1 MKYRRLAMTDF
12 GVYRGTQEF
21 TFSRE
26 NGVWIVY
33 GRNGRGKTTLLN
45 AFRFALYGTVL
56 GRTAEPRSLAEVG
69 SSQANDP
76 RDTGQ
81 APSFAVELDFA
92 HAGSEY
98 QLVRSFRNGS
108 STLQLARSGEMLSED
123 AAKREMLAVAP
134 PSISQFFLFDGELL
148 RQYEDLTVEN
158 SDAAARLREE
168 VDRILGVTAILQTAE
183 HLRSIHAEEGK
194 TLAEEASKQK
204 KSEQAGRHLTQ
215 ALASREALVKHR
227 SEREEFVRS
236 ERERLDTLEQMMR
249 DHENARE
256 AVGRLD
262 EARRALEETRHKIA
276 AYESALAEMSPNIW
290 AAVLAAPLKMRLEE
304 VERKREEIEE
314 RRVDSALD
322 IHLRRRLEH
331 SGACPVCRRD
341 LSDAERSSALSVL
354 ESAGVDAE
362 YENLT
367 EESGRLRAQEKSL
380 RHVAE
385 LLSPS
390 ELRRADKDLRNH
402 KVEKLKIERR
412 IASIEEDIGNINEE
426 EVKSLQTRRDN
437 ARQLAEDARA
447 AIAKATEDI
456 QEKDNQIDR
465 LRKQLGASG
474 VSLDETV
481 RARSELAENLASL
494 FSAAV
499 DAYQQKVLSDVQ
511 REATDLFRKMR
522 YEVEFASLDVSPGYG
537 LRILDSDGNEMKGH
551 SAGYAH
557 LIALSLIGA
566 LQRCSPVRGPIV
578 MDSPFGR
585 LDPDHQQQVVAALP
599 EVANQVLLLVFEG
612 EFDRDAATVE
622 LGGQLVAEYVLE
634 RVSARHTRLLPREAA
649 QNV

>member
-26 NGVWIVY
+26 TGVWIVY

-45 AFRFALYGTVL
+45 AFRFALYGIVL

-69 SSQANDP
+69 SSQAGDL
-76 RDTGQ
+76 RDAGQ
-81 APSFAVELDFA
+81 APSFAVELDFS
-92 HAGSEY
+92 HGESEY

-108 STLQLARSGEMLSED
+108 SSLHLTKNGAMLSED
-123 AAKREMLAVAP
+123 AANREMLVVAP
-134 PSISQFFLFDGELL
+134 KSISQFFLFDGELL

-158 SDAAARLREE
+158 SDAAVRLREE

-215 ALASREALVKHR
+215 ALASREALVNYK
-227 SEREEFVRS
+227 SEREVDLRGR
-236 ERERLDTLEQMMR
+236 REELDTLEQMMR

-262 EARRALEETRHKIA
+262 EARRALEETRQRIA
-276 AYESALAEMSPNIW
+276 ADESTLGEMSPNMW
-290 AAVLAAPLKMRLEE
+290 AAILSAPLMARVEE
-304 VERKREEIEE
+304 VEREREAVEE
-314 RRVDSALD
+314 RRSEHALN
-322 IHLRRRLEH
+322 IHLRAKLEH
-331 SGACPVCRRD
+331 SGSCPVCRHELTD
-341 LSDAERSSALSVL
+341 VERSSAISALS
-354 ESAGVDAE
+354 SAGAE
-362 YENLT
+362 SEHEHLT
-367 EESGRLRAQEKSL
+367 EKSTRLRAQEKSL
-380 RHVAE
+380 RRIAA
-385 LLSPS
+385 LLSPN
-390 ELRRADKDLRNH
+390 ELRRADKDLRDR
-402 KVEKLKIERR
+402 KVEKLNIERR
-412 IASIEEDIGNINEE
+412 IATIEEDIGNIDQQ

-437 ARQLAEDARA
+437 AKLLVEEARA
-447 AIAKATEDI
+447 DI
-456 QEKDNQIDR
+456 EKTSRDLQEKDNQIDR
-465 LRKQLGASG
+465 LRKQLSASG

-481 RARSELAENLASL
+481 RARSNLAESLASL

-499 DAYQQKVLSDVQ
+499 EAYQQKVLSDVQ

-522 YEVEFASLDVSPGYG
+522 YEVEFASLDVSSGYG
-537 LRILDSDGNEMKGH
+537 LRILDVDGNEMKGH

-599 EVANQVLLLVFEG
+599 EVADQVLLLVFEG
-612 EFDRDAATVE
+612 EFDRDAATAQ
-622 LGGQLVAEYVLE
+622 LGGHLVAEHVLVRE
-634 RVSARHTRLLPREAA
+634 SARHTRILAREAA
-649 QNV
+649 QDV